1 MAIDLRAL
9 HEACLGDPEKKV
21 SVNKKWLA
29 EVYSELSEL
38 ERRRHR
44 DRKLAKQMEEHQS
57 EIDKHFEETSH
68 DMDRIFKRQDGLFDK
83 IFGKGNGKGGFLS
96 KFGK

>member
-29 EVYSELSEL
+29 EVYSELADL
-38 ERRRHR
+38 ERRRAYE
-44 DRKLAKQMEEHQS
+44 RKMAKQIDKHQRD
-57 EIDKHFEETSH
+57 IDKHFAET
-68 DMDRIFKRQDGLFDK
+68 DKDIDRIFKRQDGLFSK
-83 IFGKGNGKGGFLS
+83 LFGKSDRWL
-96 KFGK
+96 